1 MRQLRLLIVEKSQ
14 AAGRGWPPRAARRW
28 SGWWR
33 PGRGEGVRNPRC
45 GRVGE
50 EEEEKTKEPGTGDLR
65 VELPKREFG
74 NAIRALFSSKKFSI
88 L

>member
-1 MRQLRLLIVEKSQ
+1 MRQLRQLIVEKSQ

-50 EEEEKTKEPGTGDLR
+50 EEEEKTKEPGTGDLSLVESR
-65 VELPKREFG
+65 VAETG
-74 NAIRALFSSKKFSI
+74 IRQRNPGLV
-88 L
+88 